1 MAAGI
6 VEELGYTHTFPVCTF
21 MDMDSIEKGISGI
34 ISRGGRDTSDVL
46 WREGSFLH
54 LIANLFDQADDREI
68 YAQDDSGG
76 VELRLGSRMY
86 AAQAI
91 HYLETRFREKIQIQQ
106 LAQDIGISRS
116 YLTQLFK
123 EEIGMSPRELLINI
137 RMEHATECLEKSNDP
152 IQLVA
157 LECGYDDALAFS
169 KAFKQRFGMSPSRYR
184 KEKQKAARI

>member
-1 MAAGI
+1 
-6 VEELGYTHTFPVCTF
+6 
-21 MDMDSIEKGISGI
+21 
-34 ISRGGRDTSDVL
+34 
-46 WREGSFLH
+46 
-54 LIANLFDQADDREI
+54 
-68 YAQDDSGG
+68 
-76 VELRLGSRMY
+76 MY

-137 RMEHATECLEKSNDP
+137 RMEHATEFLEKSNDP